1 MKVMLE
7 MDVGKIL
14 ASYGL
19 GTSTRA
25 RQKLAQQVRRRC
37 DKYVP
42 YDTGRLKNT
51 AEISPD
57 GRSISYPQEYAAAQY
72 RKYYHHS
79 DPNRGP
85 HWEKRMLLNEK
96 PQLLAEFEQS
106 LKEGRA

>member
-7 MDVGKIL
+7 LDTGRIL

-19 GTSTRA
+19 GASTRA
-25 RQKLAQQVRRRC
+25 RQVLAQQVRRRC

-42 YDTGRLKNT
+42 YDTGQLKNT
-51 AEISPD
+51 AAISLD
-57 GRSISYPQEYAAAQY
+57 GRSITYPQEYAAAQY

-85 HWEKRMLLNEK
+85 HWEKRMLLNER
-96 PQLLAEFEQS
+96 PQLLAEFERS
-106 LKEGRA
+106 LKEGRV

>member
-1 MKVMLE
+1 MKIMLE
-7 MDVGKIL
+7 MDAGKIL

-19 GTSTRA
+19 GTSSRA
-25 RQKLAQQVRRRC
+25 RRQLAQMVRRRC

-51 AEISPD
+51 AEVSLD
-57 GRSISYPQEYAAAQY
+57 GRSITYPQDYAAAQY

-85 HWEKRMLLNEK
+85 HWERRMLSNER
-96 PQLLAEFEQS
+96 PQLLAEFERG
-106 LKEGRA
+106 LKEGRT